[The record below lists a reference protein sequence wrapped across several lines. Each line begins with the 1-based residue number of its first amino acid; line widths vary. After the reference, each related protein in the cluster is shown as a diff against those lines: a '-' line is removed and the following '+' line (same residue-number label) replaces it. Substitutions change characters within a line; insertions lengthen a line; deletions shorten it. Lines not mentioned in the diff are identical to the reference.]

1 MSDHRHGPGKK
12 RRGGKAREKLRYLP
26 GESFVHRLDPRTKI
40 ILLLAFSSAALLTV
54 DTVINLGIFMA
65 LLALAYLTDAFRH
78 WSKML
83 WRVAPL
89 IAVIVIFDSLFSH
102 VAWGPTLFAMN
113 QWILRISLTPGS
125 IAYAITVGI
134 RFLTILGMS
143 FLFIMTTQ
151 FEDFVAGL
159 RKLHVP
165 YVIALSLGLAFRS
178 ITLLSADLKA
188 IVDAQRSR
196 CLELDARNL
205 LQGID
210 RLLPLAVPATVCLIY
225 RSRNVSSAMLCRGY
239 GHTAGPTFYSRLR
252 LGRDDCIVLSC
263 IVCGVI
269 AIAGFNWI
277 KL

>member
-1 MSDHRHGPGKK
+1 LSDRPHGPGKK
-12 RRGGKAREKLRYLP
+12 RRRGKAREKLRYHP
-26 GESFVHRLDPRTKI
+26 GDSFIHRLDPRTKI

-54 DTVINLGIFMA
+54 DAVINVAIFLA
-65 LLALAYLTDAFRH
+65 LLGLAYLTGHFRH
-78 WSKML
+78 WSKLL
-83 WRVAPL
+83 WRAAPL
-89 IAVIVIFDSLFSH
+89 IAIIVIFDSLFSH
-102 VAWGPTLFAMN
+102 VAWGPTLFAAN

-125 IAYAITVGI
+125 IVYAITIGV

-159 RKLHVP
+159 RKMHVP

-196 CLELDARNL
+196 CLELDARSI
-205 LQGID
+205 LQGVD

-239 GHTAGPTFYSRLR
+239 GHATRPTFYSRLR
-252 LGRDDCIVLSC
+252 LGRDDCVVLGC
-263 IVCGVI
+263 IVCG
-269 AIAGFNWI
+269 AIALVGLNWI